1 MKYVIVLAVIAAYIL
16 ALRFIN
22 RHINRLGELK
32 GTDAYRLKY
41 IAKTLNIAL
50 TLLFFTLLTLI
61 LGIQYAQL
69 SVFLS
74 SVFAIIGVAMFA
86 QWSILSNITAS
97 LIIFFGFPYRV
108 GDFIKIVDKDDDIR
122 GIVDE
127 ITLFHVIIRRQGE
140 IITYPNTL
148 ILQKAVIK
156 FDHPTPNQAM
166 PSETELGESTVATQ
180 ASVDVQLTDAQP
192 KEAQPKEVQ
201 PK

>member
-1 MKYVIVLAVIAAYIL
+1 MKYFIVFAVIAVYAL

-22 RHINRLGELK
+22 RNINRLGELK
-32 GTDAYRLKY
+32 GTDPYRLKY

-50 TLLFFTLLTLI
+50 TVLFFTLLTLI

-108 GDFIKIVDKDDDIR
+108 GDYIKIVDKDDDIS
-122 GIVDE
+122 GVVDE
-127 ITLFHVIIRRQGE
+127 ITLFHVIIRRQGQ
-140 IITYPNTL
+140 ILTYPNTL

-156 FDHPTPNQAM
+156 FDHPPTQTQTPLTS
-166 PSETELGESTVATQ
+166 PTESTHINVPESTAKD
-180 ASVDVQLTDAQP
+180 S
-192 KEAQPKEVQ
+192 
-201 PK
+201 

>member
-1 MKYVIVLAVIAAYIL
+1 MKYVIVLAVIAVYAL
-16 ALRFIN
+16 AIRFIN

-32 GTDAYRLKY
+32 GTDPYRLKY

-50 TLLFFTLLTLI
+50 TVLFFTLLTLI

-108 GDFIKIVDKDDDIR
+108 GDSIKVVDKDDDIS

-156 FDHPTPNQAM
+156 FDHPVPNK
-166 PSETELGESTVATQ
+166 ETTEAVIHEPALDTKTTAETQ
-180 ASVDVQLTDAQP
+180 PTDVRP
-192 KEAQPKEVQ
+192 KET
-201 PK
+201 